1 MQRHRLF
8 GRDAPGRDVMSCYAR
23 AMAIGAI
30 VMVAGAPLAHA
41 LTPEEILNYRGADRQ
56 QVLIDGARKEGQ
68 VVLYSALIVNQML
81 RPLAAGFM
89 KKYPFLKMTYYR
101 ADSEELL
108 AKLSAETRANN
119 VVADVFEGSGGGEIA
134 VEAGFTQPFY
144 SPELDSYPTMYLD
157 PKGHLAPTRL
167 SYFSIAYNTKQV
179 LPDKVPKTYEDLTDP
194 QWQGRMAWPY
204 ANTGRYLFMINLRLA
219 WGEDKAMAYFRKLA
233 GQKIINFASGSARTL
248 VDRVIAGEY
257 PIAINIYAHHPLIS
271 ARKGAPVNA
280 QLMDPV
286 PSASGSLTV
295 LKGARHP
302 HAAMLLTDFIL
313 SREGQE
319 IMARAE
325 YFPARPDVEVAPQLA
340 SIVPRRAG
348 YKENFV
354 SPQKLKEQLESTDKI
369 IQQLFR

>member
-1 MQRHRLF
+1 MPVWALERTI
-8 GRDAPGRDVMSCYAR
+8 A
-23 AMAIGAI
+23 
-30 VMVAGAPLAHA
+30 VATIAAFIATSAHA
-41 LTPEEILNYRGADRQ
+41 LTPEEIVNYRDADRQ
-56 QVLIDGARKEGQ
+56 KILLEGAKKEGQ

-89 KKYPFLKMTYYR
+89 KKYPFIKMTYYR

-108 AKLSAETRANN
+108 AKLSAETRASN

-134 VEAGFTQPFY
+134 VEAGFTQAFY
-144 SPELDSYPTMYLD
+144 SPELDSYPKMYLD

-179 LPDKVPKTYEDLTDP
+179 PADRVPKTYEDLADP
-194 QWQGRMAWPY
+194 RWQGKMAWPY

-219 WGEDKAMAYFRKLA
+219 WGEEKAMAYFRKLSA
-233 GQKIINFASGSARTL
+233 QKIINFASGSARTL

-271 ARKGAPVNA
+271 AGKGAPVNA

-295 LKGARHP
+295 LKGAKHP

-319 IMARAE
+319 IMAKAE
-325 YFPARPDVEVAPQLA
+325 YFPAHPGVEVAPQLA

-348 YKENFV
+348 FTENFV

>member
-1 MQRHRLF
+1 MPKCF
-8 GRDAPGRDVMSCYAR
+8 PAR
-23 AMAIGAI
+23 TIILASLTTLMCI
-30 VMVAGAPLAHA
+30 PLARA
-41 LTPEEILNYRGADRQ
+41 LTPEEIVNYRGADRE
-56 QVLIDGARKEGQ
+56 QVLIEGAKKEGQ
-68 VVLYSALIVNQML
+68 VVLYSALIVNQAL

-101 ADSEELL
+101 ANSEELL

-119 VVADVFEGSGGGEIA
+119 VVADLFEGSGGGEIA

-144 SPELDSYPTMYLD
+144 SPALKDYPKIYLD

-179 LPDKVPKTYEDLTDP
+179 SADKVPKTYQDLLDP
-194 QWQGRMAWPY
+194 QWQGKMAWPY
-204 ANTGRYLFMINLRLA
+204 AHTGRYLFLINLRLA
-219 WGEDKAMAYFRKLA
+219 WGEEKAMAYFRKLA

-271 ARKGAPVNA
+271 AAKGAPVNA

-295 LKGARHP
+295 LKGAKHP

-319 IMARAE
+319 IMAKAN
-325 YFPARPDVEVAPQLA
+325 YFPARPDVEVAPRLA
-340 SIVPRRAG
+340 GIVPKRAG

-369 IQQLFR
+369 LQQLFR